1 MHPVRGFT
9 SRFMLFSCLVL
20 LCIGGLANAGS
31 LEAQQKG
38 LDVILEFADRL
49 CTTIPLTGGANTLE
63 LSGKAKAELSAL
75 LKKIANLGI
84 EGAAKYQTLD
94 WQGVLQHELA
104 EQLNNSRHCKVEV
117 FRALKDKLLA
127 SVSSDPPSSPAITIH
142 GMWRDPAWGIL
153 SQITQ
158 QRDTFRY
165 TAWGPS
171 CIGGNFQSSGSG
183 TINGKVVESRY
194 EARLQ
199 STMRSEGRCSGTVSP
214 DGMQM
219 TSTCY
224 DSVCGQF
231 TSSAVRQ

>member
-1 MHPVRGFT
+1 MA
-9 SRFMLFSCLVL
+9 
-20 LCIGGLANAGS
+20 GLANADG
-31 LEAQQKG
+31 LEAQQKA
-38 LDVILEFADRL
+38 LDVMLDFADRL

-84 EGAAKYQTLD
+84 EGGAKYQTSD
-94 WQGVLQHELA
+94 WQGVLQQDLA
-104 EQLNNSRHCKVEV
+104 GQLNNSRNCKVEV
-117 FRALKDKLLA
+117 FKALKDKLLA
-127 SVSSDPPSSPAITIH
+127 SVPPEKPSSPAITIS
-142 GMWRDPAWGIL
+142 GVWRDPTWGIL

-171 CIGGNFQSSGSG
+171 CIGGHFQSSGSG
-183 TINGKVVESRY
+183 TINGNVVESRY
-194 EARLQ
+194 EALLQ

-214 DGMQM
+214 DGKQM
-219 TSTCY
+219 TSTCH